1 MSTIAPKPNREV
13 LTLGQQVG
21 ELISIPVMLLLFAFF
36 VYHQVAHTGFFT
48 ARFGP
53 FEMVCFYGPMLL
65 SVAAPLAR
73 AVTAR
78 RNPGRPFE
86 IATNLFLALAALW
99 LLNVFP
105 FDFTHLA
112 DALPTA
118 LRYVLAWIND
128 DIGRLIL
135 ILQVLVGAL
144 VTLFTAGKYLAVRWH
159 EQAWSG

>member
-1 MSTIAPKPNREV
+1 MSTVAPKSKREV

-21 ELISIPVMLLLFAFF
+21 ELISIPIMFLLFAFF
-36 VYHQVAHTGFFT
+36 VYHQVANTGFFT

-53 FEMVCFYGPMLL
+53 VEMFCFYGPMLL

-86 IATNLFLALAALW
+86 IATNVFLALAALW

-112 DALPTA
+112 DALPAA
-118 LRYVLAWIND
+118 LRFLFAWIND
-128 DIGRLIL
+128 DIGRLVL
-135 ILQVLVGAL
+135 MLQVLVGSL
-144 VTLFTAGKYLAVRWH
+144 VALFTAGKYLAVRWH
-159 EQAWSG
+159 EQAIRA